1 MGRAP
6 GLSRILKTQPCS
18 LNKATGHRRLVA
30 EQSLMESPAAQHLE
44 SRSFPVLRSLAITR
58 HITVRPTKFLCS
70 DIWGQIV
77 KTYKLLWARNA
88 RTKNSSASFS
98 SVGLRVALLIAAPQ
112 RWKREAVYLQRV
124 HEVGVLSTTH
134 QLTPPGRLPC
144 PDHLSFASFVFSKKL
159 PASSFAFA
167 IFWWRMNLKFK
178 TGVHRSDRLASLL
191 VEGGILP
198 SAKQCYLQKGILF
211 HCGFWSGL
219 MKNFCKVE
227 AREHRTPQSP
237 RSIWQGLF
245 HKNRKRNLSRVLP
258 SLAITPQDGFIT
270 TNCSSSQSC

>member
-1 MGRAP
+1 MFQILPWVGCFHSKPMGRAP

-30 EQSLMESPAAQHLE
+30 ERSLMESPAAQHLE

-77 KTYKLLWARNA
+77 KTYELLWAHNA
-88 RTKNSSASFS
+88 RRKNSSASFS

-112 RWKREAVYLQRV
+112 RWRREAVYLQRV

-144 PDHLSFASFVFSKKL
+144 PDHLSFASFVF
-159 PASSFAFA
+159 F
-167 IFWWRMNLKFK
+167 
-178 TGVHRSDRLASLL
+178 
-191 VEGGILP
+191 
-198 SAKQCYLQKGILF
+198 
-211 HCGFWSGL
+211 
-219 MKNFCKVE
+219 
-227 AREHRTPQSP
+227 
-237 RSIWQGLF
+237 
-245 HKNRKRNLSRVLP
+245 
-258 SLAITPQDGFIT
+258 
-270 TNCSSSQSC
+270 